1 MAGSPRTDVSRPGFL
16 GFSGYH
22 WIVIAAAWAGWGFDV
37 FDALLFNFVAP
48 NCIPVLLG
56 LKPGTPHAHEVTV
69 FWTGAITSILLIGWA
84 VGGVFFG
91 WVGDRIGRKRA
102 LFVTIALYAAGT
114 ALCAVATNIWQLILF
129 RVLAS
134 LGIGGEW
141 GIGAALVAET
151 VPDDKR
157 VTAGVILQTSSPL
170 GVVLASGVNYL
181 IAGVWLPDSPQTSW
195 RFVFL
200 AGLLPVLLAFLIRVV
215 VHESD
220 RWTAQAAAAP
230 KTSLWE
236 LFNADTWRLTLSGTA
251 VAITAVIT
259 WWGCNAFVP
268 LLGSLLAGDYAT
280 HMNLPAS
287 TARVLAEAWKA
298 RASNA
303 FNIGGLLGAL
313 AAVPLSRPFGRRA
326 MFVTYFLFSTVM
338 IFVTFGLDLSP
349 PLKLAML
356 FFVGAGVYGVF
367 GPLPF
372 YLPELF
378 PARLRATGSG
388 FCYNIGRLLAAG
400 GPLIVGMVSAH
411 AGGSSSQLSGT
422 LVWVGVIPLLAAL
435 TARLYIVETRGQPL
449 RT

>member
-1 MAGSPRTDVSRPGFL
+1 
-16 GFSGYH
+16 
-22 WIVIAAAWAGWGFDV
+22 
-37 FDALLFNFVAP
+37 
-48 NCIPVLLG
+48 
-56 LKPGTPHAHEVTV
+56 
-69 FWTGAITSILLIGWA
+69 
-84 VGGVFFG
+84 
-91 WVGDRIGRKRA
+91 
-102 LFVTIALYAAGT
+102 
-114 ALCAVATNIWQLILF
+114 
-129 RVLAS
+129 
-134 LGIGGEW
+134 
-141 GIGAALVAET
+141 VAET

-170 GVVLASGVNYL
+170 GVVLASAVNYL

-220 RWTAQAAAAP
+220 RWTEQAAAAP
-230 KTSLWE
+230 KTSLLE

-251 VAITAVIT
+251 VAITAVVT

-400 GPLIVGMVSAH
+400 GPLIVGTVSAH
-411 AGGSSSQLSGT
+411 AGGSSSQLSST